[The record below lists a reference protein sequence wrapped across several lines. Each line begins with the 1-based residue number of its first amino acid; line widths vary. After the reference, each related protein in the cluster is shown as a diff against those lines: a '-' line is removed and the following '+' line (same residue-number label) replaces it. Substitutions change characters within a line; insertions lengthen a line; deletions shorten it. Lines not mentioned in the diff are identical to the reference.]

1 MSDKGNSGEVVL
13 VTGFPS
19 FRARKMVEHLA
30 VCEPR
35 SRIYVVVREKFAKEA
50 EAALDQMERAERQR
64 VVVIEGDAAAMDL
77 GLSGKEYRELAS
89 RVSRIHHLA
98 QVTYPGAD
106 RKMAEAV
113 NIGAMREIVELGRMC
128 DRLESIVVHSSA
140 IVSGNRTGLV
150 LEDELAAGQSF
161 RTPVEETLARA
172 ERFARAHMDELP
184 IVVVRPTQI
193 VGDSRTGEVDR
204 LDGPYL
210 LILLIVSSPPDLP
223 VPLPTRGDAPMNLVP
238 IDYVVRAA
246 HHIGRQQ
253 AAIGRT
259 FHLADPRP
267 LTVRRVFELVAAAG
281 GKRLPGGFIPSG
293 ITRALLNT
301 PGLNLLSKSPRAF
314 LELLTTPVRYDTRH
328 TEEALAGADITCPAF
343 ESYVDELVRYVK
355 RRVQERRIKSATVTE
370 AEVEDALL

>member
-1 MSDKGNSGEVVL
+1 MTKKSQGEALL
-13 VTGFPS
+13 VTGYPS
-19 FRARKMVEHLA
+19 FRARKMVEHLVA
-30 VCEPR
+30 AEPS
-35 SRIYVVVREKFAKEA
+35 SRLYLIVRDKFAKDA
-50 EAALDQMERAERQR
+50 SAALEQMSKLDRDRIAL
-64 VVVIEGDAAAMDL
+64 ISGDAAAMDL

-89 RVSRIHHLA
+89 RVERIHHLA

-106 RKMAEAV
+106 RKMAESV
-113 NIGAMREIVELGRMC
+113 NIGAMREIIELGRVC
-128 DRLESIVVHSSA
+128 EKLRSIVVHSSA
-140 IVSGNRTGLV
+140 MVSGNRTGLV

-172 ERFARAHMDELP
+172 ERFARSHMTELP

-204 LDGPYL
+204 FDGPYL
-210 LILLIVSSPPDLP
+210 LILLIVSSPQDLP

-246 HHIGRQQ
+246 HFIGRRPD
-253 AAIGRT
+253 ALGKT
-259 FHLADPRP
+259 FHIADPRP

-281 GKRLPGGFIPSG
+281 GKRLPGGFIPTR

-301 PGLNLLSKSPRAF
+301 PGVNLLSKSPRAF
-314 LELLTTPVRYDTRH
+314 LELLTTPVRYDAKH
-328 TEEALAGADITCPAF
+328 TEQILEGSGITCPPF
-343 ESYVDELVRYVK
+343 ESYVAELVAYVK
-355 RRVQERRIKSATVTE
+355 RRVQERRVRSASGE